1 MWSLPLH
8 GLFRSTNLQCD
19 LTYIPRKPATDH
31 SHSIHR
37 CGLGRSHLYT
47 SISWGNSCFFSSKGC
62 FFPELLTCLTTCW
75 GECPVLL
82 GNDETQE
89 RLLVRTGHSEMTFY
103 TSVYK
108 LWKPEQTDSAPVVLY
123 LEEYDCT
130 QKVSQRKADS
140 ILWSSSECRNIICW
154 TNLS

>member
-47 SISWGNSCFFSSKGC
+47 SISWGNSCFFFLQGV
-62 FFPELLTCLTTCW
+62 FFPRASNMPHYLLRRVSGSV
-75 GECPVLL
+75 GEWRDTGEAVSEN
-82 GNDETQE
+82 GTQWNDILHFSVQALKTWADRQCSCGFVPWRIWLYTKGITEKSWQYFVVIFWMQE
-89 RLLVRTGHSEMTFY
+89 YHML
-103 TSVYK
+103 
-108 LWKPEQTDSAPVVLY
+108 
-123 LEEYDCT
+123 
-130 QKVSQRKADS
+130 
-140 ILWSSSECRNIICW
+140 N
-154 TNLS
+154 